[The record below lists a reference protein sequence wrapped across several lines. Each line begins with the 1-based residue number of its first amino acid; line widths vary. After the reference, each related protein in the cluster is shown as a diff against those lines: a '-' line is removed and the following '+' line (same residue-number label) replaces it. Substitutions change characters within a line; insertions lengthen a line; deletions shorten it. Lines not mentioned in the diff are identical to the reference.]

1 MEELGLVG
9 QLAVVLAAALAGGL
23 LARALR
29 LPTLLGYLAAGLLI
43 GPYTPGFVT
52 DIQQVQDMADLGV
65 ALLMFSLGAQLS
77 FRELA
82 GVRDVALFGG
92 LLQVAGSTALG
103 MLVGWGL
110 GLDARASFLLG
121 AATAISSSSV
131 ALRLLEQRGEVGS
144 LHGRVAVS
152 FSLVQDLSLV
162 PVIVI
167 IPALA
172 GQGENTA
179 FALLLA
185 AGKAAGLLVAIYL
198 LGTRVLPWLFRRV
211 AATRSRELFLLTVVG
226 LALGTAA
233 VSFLLGLSLAFG
245 AFLAGL
251 LVSESEYTQE
261 TLTEV
266 LPLREVFAVIFF
278 VAVGMLIDPM
288 VFREMPGTVLA
299 IAAVAILG
307 KLLMVTALVLAFG
320 YMLGTALRAGLA
332 LAQMA
337 EFSFVLAS
345 LGLEA
350 GLLTEEVNS
359 ALLGAVLL
367 SIGAAP
373 FLVGAAPGLL
383 GTLQRLPL
391 LGNLTRERVEVHIP
405 AGTEMVNHVV
415 ICGLGE
421 AGRELV
427 SALMRRG
434 FRFLVIEQDPAAIQW
449 LRRLGVP
456 YIYGDATSSQVLERA
471 AVGQARVVAVTLPD
485 VYAAETVVA
494 NARRLAP
501 RADIIARG
509 GGPESHQLLRRLGAN
524 EVVHPEFEAGLE
536 LVRHTLH
543 RLGLSTLEIQA
554 LLQRRRRDYTAAEQ

>member
-144 LHGRVAVS
+144 LHGRVAVGL
-152 FSLVQDLSLV
+152 SLVQDLSLV

-261 TLTEV
+261 TLAEV

-337 EFSFVLAS
+337 EFSFVVAS

-383 GTLQRLPL
+383 GMLQRLPL
-391 LGNLTRERVEVHIP
+391 LGNLTRERMEVHIP